1 MPIEIIT
8 MLGSTLLGGALKLW
22 SMSVKAKAEQQ
33 KALIERGTLKK
44 EAVQEAREAKSP
56 EIVFTRRVIALAA
69 IFSIIVFPLTIAP
82 MMGLTVTHG
91 WTEWQ
96 SGFLFF
102 TDGKDVM
109 IWKEAVGLVITPLHT
124 HLVAAISGLYFG
136 GSIVGS
142 R

>member
-1 MPIEIIT
+1 MPLEIIT
-8 MLGSTLLGGALKLW
+8 MLGSTILAGGMKMW
-22 SMSVKAKAEQQ
+22 SMSMQAKASQQ
-33 KALIERGTLKK
+33 KALIERAVIRGKAVK
-44 EAVQEAREAKSP
+44 EARAEKS
-56 EIVFTRRVIALAA
+56 EGFVFTRRVIALSVIAA
-69 IFSIIVFPLTIAP
+69 VIVFPLVVAP
-82 MMGLTVTHG
+82 IMDLQVTHG

-109 IWKEAVGLVITPLHT
+109 VWKEATGLVITPLHT

-136 GSIVGS
+136 GSIVGH